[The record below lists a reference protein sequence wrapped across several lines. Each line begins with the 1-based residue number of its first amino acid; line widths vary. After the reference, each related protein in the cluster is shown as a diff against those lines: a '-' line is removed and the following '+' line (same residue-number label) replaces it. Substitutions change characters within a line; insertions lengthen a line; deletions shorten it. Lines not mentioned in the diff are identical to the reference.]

1 MGNWTKMV
9 QKRKIAVTLLLLGML
24 GCVPEDDNSSN
35 TQGQQDP
42 DDQTVCDVGEL
53 SEVCSGNVTTSIN
66 LFDQHNY
73 YFTSNVDISSKVIR
87 GGSPIVD
94 LTFDWSGVTRDFMGH
109 ALDPLRDINMV
120 VVTAW
125 FLSQAELIDMLNR
138 DEMNQTKL
146 LGAVMAYPYDMFTS
160 ENLLDFTLLG
170 NPLTNPADIATR
182 DSYFNATD
190 PEYDP
195 NLYTHMVMVQSNEM
209 TPGKS
214 VRMIQFFTL
223 DANST
228 DTQINIT
235 TDSTKLTYEVDMRSQ
250 SRIPVPLNTPTLSVN
265 WENVSKNASGFL
277 FVPNRVDRVVV
288 AHYSMS
294 VCELEDNFLD
304 LETIHDK
311 WYYFDLENVSVSQDL
326 TALKTAD
333 GVPFPGITADGIW
346 ILGLFCT
353 LECSNPAPIF
363 MTILHPC

>member
-1 MGNWTKMV
+1 
-9 QKRKIAVTLLLLGML
+9 
-24 GCVPEDDNSSN
+24 
-35 TQGQQDP
+35 
-42 DDQTVCDVGEL
+42 
-53 SEVCSGNVTTSIN
+53 
-66 LFDQHNY
+66 
-73 YFTSNVDISSKVIR
+73 
-87 GGSPIVD
+87 
-94 LTFDWSGVTRDFMGH
+94 MGH
-109 ALDPLRDINMV
+109 SLDPLRDINMV

-146 LGAVMAYPYDMFTS
+146 LGAITAYPYDMFTS